1 MLCNI
6 GIIGSVIFISFML
19 ISLIKTIKLLK
30 DTYENENYKN
40 ICMYSLMI
48 QIWFLIYGYSGNG
61 IFDINEMYFYVVAIA
76 MSLSVA
82 IDKHKYSGGLFSALA
97 TVVIAEG
104 GVCYGAGFIDNFN
117 VAQIRVD
124 DISDLYKLQ
133 GSKYVQSKVEH
144 SYELVESDLRNKKK
158 VLYSGTSCIIA
169 GLLAFLSVK
178 KVSTVGLITCDLI
191 CHGVPSPLL
200 WKNNIE
206 RQTKKYGEIQS
217 VNFRDKKNGWHSHIE
232 SYAFKNGKIIDEKF
246 YTDLFYSHVAL
257 RKSCYECRYI
267 KNEEKPADI
276 TMADFWG
283 ITEATIDIEDDNT
296 GISLA
301 VLRTDKGEELLRKS
315 NLLVCNIDAVSAM
328 VNNMNSPAKPPIW
341 KEKFWRDYKAKGYE
355 YCLKKYS
362 IYGGLWFKIKRRV
375 LKKMGKW

>member
-1 MLCNI
+1 M
-6 GIIGSVIFISFML
+6 
-19 ISLIKTIKLLK
+19 IK
-30 DTYENENYKN
+30 
-40 ICMYSLMI
+40 
-48 QIWFLIYGYSGNG
+48 
-61 IFDINEMYFYVVAIA
+61 INEKCTGCFACSSICPYHAIV
-76 MSLSVA
+76 SKLDSEGFEYPV
-82 IDKHKYSGGLFSALA
+82 IDKNKCKNCGLCEKACPNLLPKESREPVYYAVQNKNKNQRKQSQSGGLFSALA

-283 ITEATIDIEDDNT
+283 ITEATIGIEDDNT